1 MNLSCR
7 DGHVRVFTPTLEVG
21 VPDEV
26 DEAPLQGL
34 GGGFTASQE
43 QIQTAEDQV
52 PVLKPQLTV
61 SVLSDT
67 NTGSLKHFLFEP
79 WPHYLLPAPYSLL
92 DEEAV
97 DVISWVAGVQ
107 IRFMPLNLSP
117 NECLQ
122 RCGAAEDAVV
132 RPRQVFHQRW
142 ERIIHLF
149 GENRNNRRCSR
160 QPSEY
165 LTYESP
171 YGAFQIRHLRQV
183 VQHALEDV
191 VSVVKAPPKHDLA
204 DDVGHGVVQQGH
216 GVKRLP

>member
-1 MNLSCR
+1 MV
-7 DGHVRVFTPTLEVG
+7 HVHVFTPTLDVG
-21 VPDEV
+21 VADEV

-34 GGGFTASQE
+34 GGGFTAGQE
-43 QIQTAEDQV
+43 QIQTAQDQV
-52 PVLKPQLTV
+52 PVLKTQLTV
-61 SVLSDT
+61 SALSDT
-67 NTGSLKHFLFEP
+67 NTGGLKRFLFEP
-79 WPHYLLPAPYSLL
+79 WPHYLLPASYSLL

-142 ERIIHLF
+142 ERIVQLL

-160 QPSEY
+160 QLSVEY
-165 LTYESP
+165 LTY
-171 YGAFQIRHLRQV
+171 
-183 VQHALEDV
+183 
-191 VSVVKAPPKHDLA
+191 
-204 DDVGHGVVQQGH
+204 
-216 GVKRLP
+216 